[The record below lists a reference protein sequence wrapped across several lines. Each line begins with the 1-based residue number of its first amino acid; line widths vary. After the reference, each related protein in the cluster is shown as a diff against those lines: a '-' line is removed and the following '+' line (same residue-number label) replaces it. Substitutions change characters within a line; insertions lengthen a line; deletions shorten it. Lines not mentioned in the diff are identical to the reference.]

1 MSDLKANVGY
11 YVAVHVG
18 AGYHGKNKEREYKAA
33 MKNAC
38 RAAAEQLRS
47 GGSASN
53 AVESAIRVLE
63 DSPATN
69 AGIGS
74 NLNRLGLVECDAS
87 IMSSQPDGFGA
98 IGASTAA
105 HAVLRNYCKGPDPS
119 TGLVPPMFLVGEG
132 ADSWA
137 TGNGVATDRCSR
149 HKITEEALSKYSRY
163 MDRIST
169 SGESSKVAGSSEDV
183 DLQMDTVGAVCID
196 RWGEVSAGVSSGGIA
211 LKLPGRVGEAAM
223 FGCGCWAEK
232 TVSKVDPRETLSTGC
247 SVTGTGEQIMRTLL
261 ARDCAQRDGDI
272 FSVLSECFEN
282 FNSTRSLAVFKQ
294 RSAGLILLRKVCDG
308 SDGAELGVAHTTH
321 SMGYGYMSE
330 AMSQPVAK
338 ISRKSEASDT
348 TVSAI
353 RL

>member
-1 MSDLKANVGY
+1 MSDSKAGEGY
-11 YVAVHVG
+11 YIAVHVG
-18 AGYHGKNKEREYKAA
+18 AGYHGKSKEREYKAA
-33 MKNAC
+33 MKSAC
-38 RAAAEQLRS
+38 RAAAELLGS
-47 GGSASN
+47 GGSAGD
-53 AVESAIRVLE
+53 AVECAITILE

-98 IGASTAA
+98 VGASAG
-105 HAVLRNYCKGPDPS
+105 RGPDPA
-119 TGLVPPMFLVGEG
+119 TGLVPPMMLAGEG
-132 ADSWA
+132 ADAWA
-137 TGNGVATDRCSR
+137 RESGVAVDRCSR
-149 HKITEEALSKYSRY
+149 RKITEEALSKYARY
-163 MDRIST
+163 MDRLSAG
-169 SGESSKVAGSSEDV
+169 GEPNVEAAAGDEGDV

-232 TVSKVDPRETLSTGC
+232 TAPKEDPAGALSVGC

-272 FSVLSECFEN
+272 FSVLSGCFER
-282 FNSTRSLAVFKQ
+282 FSTTRALGMFKQ
-294 RSAGLILLRKVCDG
+294 RSAGLILLRKACG
-308 SDGAELGVAHTTH
+308 GNGAELGVAHTTH

-330 AMSQPVAK
+330 AMGRPVAK
-338 ISRKSEASDT
+338 ISRKPEAADT
-348 TVSAI
+348 AVSAI

>member
-1 MSDLKANVGY
+1 
-11 YVAVHVG
+11 
-18 AGYHGKNKEREYKAA
+18 
-33 MKNAC
+33 
-38 RAAAEQLRS
+38 
-47 GGSASN
+47 
-53 AVESAIRVLE
+53 
-63 DSPATN
+63 
-69 AGIGS
+69 
-74 NLNRLGLVECDAS
+74 
-87 IMSSQPDGFGA
+87 
-98 IGASTAA
+98 
-105 HAVLRNYCKGPDPS
+105 
-119 TGLVPPMFLVGEG
+119 MFLVGEG

-137 TGNGVATDRCSR
+137 KENGVAIDRCSR
-149 HKITEEALSKYSRY
+149 HKITEEALAKYSRY
-163 MDRIST
+163 MERISAG
-169 SGESSKVAGSSEDV
+169 GESTEVVGSNEDI

-196 RWGEVSAGVSSGGIA
+196 RRGEVSAGVSSGGIA

-232 TVSKVDPRETLSTGC
+232 TISKADPRETLSTGC

-272 FSVLSECFEN
+272 FSVLS
-282 FNSTRSLAVFKQ
+282 
-294 RSAGLILLRKVCDG
+294 D
-308 SDGAELGVAHTTH
+308 AELGVAHTTH